1 MELNSYIAILAPP
14 KHKKPPPSS
23 GAIQLFFL
31 ASLLQ
36 CTSIN
41 RCALQLRAKKYF
53 FLIKF
58 LSPLLFK
65 KYFLF
70 LSFSLSGFSFFFL
83 FPSHF
88 FFSPSFTLYFADLF
102 WIHLHRRPT
111 SPSHAADPSRPILHL
126 TANPSSIADLS
137 FIVDP
142 SSTSTA
148 FIELK
153 SAVDFVVGFRG
164 CGWISLWQ
172 FGQISWWLWTVVL
185 GWPWWWIGLWCFY
198 CSEID
203 YFIVVDILFYCV
215 ER

>member
-88 FFSPSFTLYFADLF
+88 FFSPSFTLCFADLF
-102 WIHLHRRPT
+102 WIHLHRRSSSS
-111 SPSHAADPSRPILHL
+111 SPSHVTVPRRRPISPNPPSHCRSKLHCRPKFHRRSKL
-126 TANPSSIADLS
+126 HQHRLHRTQERHR
-137 FIVDP
+137 F
-142 SSTSTA
+142 
-148 FIELK
+148 
-153 SAVDFVVGFRG
+153 
-164 CGWISLWQ
+164 CGWIS
-172 FGQISWWLWTVVL
+172 WLWLDFVVAVWL
-185 GWPWWWIGLWCFY
+185 DFMVAVDG
-198 CSEID
+198 CSWLAM
-203 YFIVVDILFYCV
+203 VVDWFVVFLLQ
-215 ER
+215 